1 MGQAPSGQAPSG
13 QPPAEWRSDVQ
24 REHPGLGP
32 ALRRAWV
39 GYHNR
44 LNNELAVAGF
54 GDRGYPDGRVL
65 RICQRSAET
74 TISQLGRELG
84 MTRQGA
90 GKIVASLRDRGYV
103 ALIDSPTDGREKIV
117 ELTDRAIDFLDTHR
131 RAARKIE
138 RELRA
143 EVGSERFDDLYRL
156 LAVLEGWS
164 SSDSGAAPEPG

>member
-1 MGQAPSGQAPSG
+1 MLTVVVNPSPGQQANL
-13 QPPAEWRSDVQ
+13 Q

-44 LNNELAVAGF
+44 LNAELAAAGF

-74 TISQLGRELG
+74 TISHIGRQLG

-103 ALIDSPTDGREKIV
+103 ALSDSPTDGREKIV
-117 ELTDRAIDFLDTHR
+117 ELTERAVNFLDTHR
-131 RAARKIE
+131 RAARQIE
-138 RELRA
+138 GELRA
-143 EVGSERFDDLYRL
+143 AVGPERFDDLYRI
-156 LAVLEGWS
+156 LAVLEGGS
-164 SSDSGAAPEPG
+164 PGESDTASEAG